1 VDFLV
6 IMTTRVPAGT
16 TEDAVAEVR
25 QREAAHSHD
34 LAERGNLRRL
44 WRPPLRPGEWRT
56 FGLFSAVDVDELES
70 VLASMPL
77 RIWRS
82 DKVLPLQRHPN
93 DPNLSGIGPG
103 RESLITMTIT
113 VPAGTASRV
122 VDDKQTREA
131 ERARELSG
139 QGHLRRLWALPAA
152 ATVRRTLGLWNAR
165 DPDELDVILKS
176 LPLYPW
182 MAVTTTEVSPHPSDP
197 AILSAEQH
205 PPRRG

>member
-1 VDFLV
+1 MDFLV
-6 IMTTRVPAGT
+6 TMTTRVPAGT

-34 LAERGNLRRL
+34 LAEGGNLRRL
-44 WRPPLRPGEWRT
+44 WRPPLQPGEWRT
-56 FGLFSAVDVDELES
+56 LGLFSADDADELER

-82 DKVLPLQRHPN
+82 DKVMPLQRHPN

-131 ERARELSG
+131 ERARELSS
-139 QGHLRRLWALPAA
+139 QGHLRRLWALPAEG
-152 ATVRRTLGLWNAR
+152 TVRRTLGLWNAR
-165 DPDELDVILKS
+165 DPDELDNILES

-182 MAVTTTEVSPHPSDP
+182 ITVTTTALSPHPSDP
-197 AILSAEQH
+197 AILSAVQR